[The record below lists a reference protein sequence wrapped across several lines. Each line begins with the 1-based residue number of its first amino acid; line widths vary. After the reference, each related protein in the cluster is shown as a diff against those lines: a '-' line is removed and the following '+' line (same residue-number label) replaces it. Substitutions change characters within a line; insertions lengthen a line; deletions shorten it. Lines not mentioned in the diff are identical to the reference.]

1 MWSNS
6 FCRRASERTSRL
18 LERRLLRASSKFC
31 LAWSCLPAWN
41 WVRPSWYFFSALSTS
56 KVTGSEIGASD
67 AAGSGREDCSPFCAG
82 SDAACCCSDPGFL
95 ASWAVVAGS
104 LVEGCRA
111 GGLAGGFTATGF
123 CAEWQAHTPSKA
135 PTSSAVRTWRSTNRM
150 FLNKMRGLSVELMF
164 AEFYQKS

>member
-1 MWSNS
+1 MKY
-6 FCRRASERTSRL
+6 AVLGGGALGLMAAYRL
-18 LERRLLRASSKFC
+18 AQANQTVIVFEQE
-31 LAWSCLPAWN
+31 N
-41 WVRPSWYFFSALSTS
+41 
-56 KVTGSEIGASD
+56 I
-67 AAGSGREDCSPFCAG
+67 
-82 SDAACCCSDPGFL
+82 
-95 ASWAVVAGS
+95 
-104 LVEGCRA
+104 A